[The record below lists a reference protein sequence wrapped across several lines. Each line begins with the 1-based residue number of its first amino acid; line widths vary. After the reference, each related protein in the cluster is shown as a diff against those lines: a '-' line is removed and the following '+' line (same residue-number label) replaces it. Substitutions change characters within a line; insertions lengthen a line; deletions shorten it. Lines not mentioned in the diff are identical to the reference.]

1 MAVAASTCT
10 PEPASQAMPSLP
22 GDSVTGGPLSV
33 YLLTHGHL
41 LSPFSESSVGNDPF
55 SSPPPL
61 LGLRARAEAPPGVV
75 RAPPGRAGGP
85 GSGEATC
92 LERTGLRF
100 LFPVWPGKGPAGGAG
115 SWPGLPHVWALV
127 ICDFGP
133 QSSLCGDLGRGL
145 LGWGKEKTRDVCG
158 GPSRTDLPSILKPS
172 WQTCLFPI
180 CGAIRTKGHLGR
192 P

>member
-22 GDSVTGGPLSV
+22 GHSVTRGPLSV

-41 LSPFSESSVGNDPF
+41 LSLFSEFSVGNDPF

-100 LFPVWPGKGPAGGAG
+100 LFPVWPGKGPAGGTG

-127 ICDFGP
+127 IRDFCP
-133 QSSLCGDLGRGL
+133 QSSLCGDQGRGL
-145 LGWGKEKTRDVCG
+145 LGGVR
-158 GPSRTDLPSILKPS
+158 R
-172 WQTCLFPI
+172 
-180 CGAIRTKGHLGR
+180 R
-192 P
+192 PGTSAAVRQGQIYRLY